1 MLNASCGGRS
11 LVRRVSIGALL
22 LALPACANDP
32 NDAADSPIAIAAVT
46 STGTGGAAPPAQA
59 PKLDP
64 NTIPKFQTPFQR
76 LATYV
81 PTLTKD
87 GSGHVI
93 GKSYNVSI
101 AQFTAQQLP
110 SGFPQTTLFGYGGDT
125 LDGFGQNENFRRTS
139 PGPKFEQTKGV
150 TATISF
156 SNQLTGPHPMPVDP
170 TLDWANPNNFPKPS
184 PPFLPFPPG
193 YPQAQ
198 SPVPHVTHT
207 HGIEVLPQF
216 DGTPDLWFTANGI
229 HGPEFVST
237 TYSQPSSNQ
246 SAAFWYHD
254 HSFGVT
260 RLDVGMGL
268 SGFSI
273 LRDPANPLDQ
283 IGNADTLHFEDPYVW
298 VSSVASIQPSLDSRH
313 TEGSFSMAVKAHDFV
328 SLKSRTFPL
337 THALA
342 STLSVDFFVPSQEP
356 NPFFFGQV
364 QLVVDCPSKN
374 VFSQFIGQVD
384 FTGKPV
390 NAFSRLSFPVPANIA
405 SAVGSSCEDFDIAV
419 NINVPSNASGTYL
432 VDNLLGITAVHNTPL
447 PAGEFEVPMI
457 VQDRSF
463 RTDGSIYYPTAQNP
477 PPGTLGA
484 TPDVHPYWIL
494 SFDGDTQ
501 VVNGTVWPNMDV
513 KRHAYRFRIL
523 NSSNQRFDQ
532 FEMSNGMPFTV
543 IGDDGGYLTTPK
555 VTSSLLIGVTER
567 VDFILDFS
575 QFAPGTKIIMR
586 NTEQLQPPVGAAPDP
601 NNDGLVMQFTVQ
613 GGSAVHPKTLP
624 STLNS
629 IATLTSNRPTR
640 LLVQNVQTDED
651 GNILQAELD
660 GQLFHT
666 LTTELPTVG
675 STEDWEFINV
685 TPLTHNKHVHLI
697 EFQVVDRTPFD
708 DVRYLADWKAVN
720 GNPPF
725 THPTL
730 KLDPAPYF
738 NGPVETPRPEES
750 GWKDTVRTPAH
761 QVTRIRVRWNPQQLP
776 TGAGTPGQNL
786 FPFDPTDNV
795 GYIWHCH
802 LLEHEDNEMMR
813 PMTVIPTW
821 APGVSYPVGFRGSP
835 GVNKGLVD
843 FNGVDYQ
850 ARVAHTS
857 VASQPPNT
865 RPDLWERI
873 NNQNGDWAAQTI
885 YQVGDRVFSGGHV
898 YRALQT
904 HQATAANSPPNAA
917 FWALVL

>member
-87 GSGHVI
+87 ASGHVI

-419 NINVPSNASGTYL
+419 NINVPSNATGTYL
-432 VDNLLGITAVHNTPL
+432 VDNLLGITPVHNTPL

-463 RTDGSIYYPTAQNP
+463 RTTARSTTRP
-477 PPGTLGA
+477 PRT
-484 TPDVHPYWIL
+484 
-494 SFDGDTQ
+494 
-501 VVNGTVWPNMDV
+501 
-513 KRHAYRFRIL
+513 R
-523 NSSNQRFDQ
+523 
-532 FEMSNGMPFTV
+532 
-543 IGDDGGYLTTPK
+543 
-555 VTSSLLIGVTER
+555 
-567 VDFILDFS
+567 
-575 QFAPGTKIIMR
+575 
-586 NTEQLQPPVGAAPDP
+586 
-601 NNDGLVMQFTVQ
+601 
-613 GGSAVHPKTLP
+613 
-624 STLNS
+624 
-629 IATLTSNRPTR
+629 RPAR
-640 LLVQNVQTDED
+640 W
-651 GNILQAELD
+651 ARR
-660 GQLFHT
+660 
-666 LTTELPTVG
+666 
-675 STEDWEFINV
+675 
-685 TPLTHNKHVHLI
+685 
-697 EFQVVDRTPFD
+697 RTC
-708 DVRYLADWKAVN
+708 
-720 GNPPF
+720 
-725 THPTL
+725 T
-730 KLDPAPYF
+730 
-738 NGPVETPRPEES
+738 
-750 GWKDTVRTPAH
+750 
-761 QVTRIRVRWNPQQLP
+761 P
-776 TGAGTPGQNL
+776 TG
-786 FPFDPTDNV
+786 
-795 GYIWHCH
+795 
-802 LLEHEDNEMMR
+802 
-813 PMTVIPTW
+813 
-821 APGVSYPVGFRGSP
+821 SS
-835 GVNKGLVD
+835 
-843 FNGVDYQ
+843 
-850 ARVAHTS
+850 
-857 VASQPPNT
+857 ASTAT
-865 RPDLWERI
+865 RRW
-873 NNQNGDWAAQTI
+873 
-885 YQVGDRVFSGGHV
+885 
-898 YRALQT
+898 
-904 HQATAANSPPNAA
+904 
-917 FWALVL
+917 